1 MKKPLTPGQKQSGLE
16 DMQDEYS
23 GCSIETHE
31 PFILNTLL
39 PLITAQ
45 AQKTEHPASVV
56 VLACFMSL
64 ATILQAKGLSRNK
77 LIALVDGSRLE
88 MHDAPEGLH

>member
-1 MKKPLTPGQKQSGLE
+1 MKKPLAPGEKQSGLE
-16 DMQDEYS
+16 NMQDDYS
-23 GCSIETHE
+23 LCSIETHE

-45 AQKTEHPASVV
+45 AQKTDNPASVV

-64 ATILQAKGLSRNK
+64 ATILQAKGLSRNT
-77 LIALVDGSRLE
+77 LIALIDGSRLE
-88 MHDAPEGLH
+88 MHEAPEGLQ

>member
-23 GCSIETHE
+23 DCSIETHE

-64 ATILQAKGLSRNK
+64 ATILQAKGLSRNTLTA
-77 LIALVDGSRLE
+77 LIDGSRLE
-88 MHDAPEGLH
+88 VHEAPEGLH